1 VEQTGAYI
9 YCNRYSEV
17 KSVLICAVRC
27 PYALGCRDWAG
38 ALASD
43 RRERIER
50 EVRAYVEAKGLV
62 LNPEVWHPLS
72 GRRKRR
78 RNSPQAADTGS
89 LSSSSP
95 SGATGSSSRSHI
107 EDSRSGEGGRMGGEK
122 SADVKRTESFAI
134 AREVESPSAK
144 RRKGVKASSRRK
156 RREAQPAGTIFLIL
170 DRNGRY
176 REVKSEEEMKRIA
189 IESAGRNKKGLRFAR
204 ATLLEVEVTF
214 RPVR

>member
-1 VEQTGAYI
+1 MGTYI
-9 YCNRYSEV
+9 YCHRFSEV
-17 KSVLICAVRC
+17 KSVLICALRC

-50 EVRAYVEAKGLV
+50 EVRAYAEVKGLV
-62 LNPEVWHPLS
+62 LNPEVWPPLS
-72 GRRKRR
+72 GRRKGRR
-78 RNSPQAADTGS
+78 SSPRAVNTGS

-95 SGATGSSSRSHI
+95 SGTKRASSRSRI

-122 SADVKRTESFAI
+122 SADVKRTESLAT
-134 AREVESPSAK
+134 AREVEAQSAK
-144 RRKGVKASSRRK
+144 RKKGVRTSSRRK
-156 RREAQPAGTIFLIL
+156 RREAQPARTIFLIL

-214 RPVR
+214 RPIR